1 MTQPPEQMP
10 EPGQGATPPNPQA
23 GMPKWL
29 IYGFAIKMVL
39 VVLIT
44 VGVMYWAGV
53 FG

>member
-1 MTQPPEQMP
+1 MTQPSEHGSGQEQGP
-10 EPGQGATPPNPQA
+10 RPDA

-29 IYGFAIKMVL
+29 IYGFAIKLAL

>member
-10 EPGQGATPPNPQA
+10 EPGQGPRPEA

-29 IYGFAIKMVL
+29 LYGFAIKLVL